1 MANAHTG
8 MGHRDGGRVS
18 TKDGDILIR
27 TEHDGAVH
35 LRSGIAGMRVD
46 VQRANDGGLTVS
58 LVKGETLGRR

>member
-1 MANAHTG
+1 MADARTYIG
-8 MGHRDGGRVS
+8 QRDGGRVT

-35 LRSGIAGMRVD
+35 LRSSIAGMRVD

-58 LVKGETLGRR
+58 LVKGNPLS